1 MTTRVRVLAVGLV
14 VIAAGAC
21 EDPLTYGN
29 INRPDVRRVFSN
41 AAAIEQTI
49 GSGYQQCRNTE
60 KGTDMN
66 AQLSVMSG
74 ESYSAL
80 NNFNMGPR
88 DAIPRAPIQNTPSA
102 SQALNGNF
110 SGWARAARLQANAL
124 KQLDALIAKSP
135 TKTGLTTKAAD
146 LRARALGFFNMACTL
161 GWISLAYDSTGIINH
176 IMPSDSVPPL
186 SSYQE
191 VNAAVLAFLDSAI
204 AMAGTAGSDGS
215 GGFPTDASWFG
226 GSQLTKAQFIQL
238 ARSYKARFRADV
250 ARSKTERAAVNWAQ
264 VIADAEAGIAADFV
278 VNVGGSTGWS
288 IGPQS
293 SQYHVSAAWHQHTLM
308 YNGFSDV
315 SGVYAAWLATPILLR
330 NGDQTIVTP
339 DLRWPQGTT
348 QAAQRAAA
356 TPEPS
361 SHTSM
366 PYNWYRSEWSPG
378 DPWGESWY
386 ANYRY
391 KYIRNNSSTGPYPD
405 MLKSEMDLL
414 AAEGY
419 LRTGNMT
426 KAMEKINIS
435 RVRAGLPA
443 ITGAT
448 SMNDIV
454 PGGANCVPK
463 VPAAPSFT
471 TVTCGSIFEAM
482 KYEWRNEMAFNRLG
496 AWFFPMRGWED
507 LVEGTPLFYPV
518 PVPELEARYGGLPA
532 VPYYN
537 IGGGGFGSAPKGT
550 YGF

>member
-1 MTTRVRVLAVGLV
+1 MTTRVSVLAVGLV
-14 VIAAGAC
+14 LAAGAC
-21 EDPLTYGN
+21 NDPLDYGN

-41 AAAIEQTI
+41 GAAIEQTL

-60 KGTDMN
+60 KGNDMN

-88 DAIPRAPIQNTPSA
+88 DAIPRAPIQNTPAA

-110 SGWARAARLQANAL
+110 SGWSRASRLQANAL
-124 KQLDALIAKSP
+124 KTLDELKAESPEGIA
-135 TKTGLTTKAAD
+135 LTTAAAD
-146 LRARALGFFNMACTL
+146 LRARAMGFFNMACGL
-161 GWISLAYDSTGIINH
+161 GWLSLAYDSAGIIDH

-186 SSYQE
+186 SGYLD
-191 VNAAVLAFLDSAI
+191 VNAKALAFLDSAI
-204 AMAGTAGSDGS
+204 AMAATAGSDAND
-215 GGFPTDASWFG
+215 GFPTEGPWFG
-226 GSQLTKAQFIQL
+226 GTSLGKDDFIAL
-238 ARSYKARFRADV
+238 ARSFKARFRANV
-250 ARSKTERAAVNWAQ
+250 ARSLAERTAVAWDQ
-264 VIADAEAGIAADFV
+264 VAADAEAGIASDFMV
-278 VNVGGSTGWS
+278 QIGGSTGWN
-288 IGPQS
+288 IGLQS

-315 SGVYAAWLATPILLR
+315 SGSYATWLATTILGR
-330 NGDQTIVTP
+330 DGDITIVTP
-339 DLRWPQGTT
+339 DLRWPQGAT
-348 QAAQRAAA
+348 QAAQRAMVD
-356 TPEPS
+356 PEPTA
-361 SHTSM
+361 HTSM

-405 MLKSEMDLL
+405 FLKSEVDLL
-414 AAEGY
+414 AAEAY

-435 RVRAGLPA
+435 RLRAGLPE
-443 ITGAT
+443 IVGAT

-463 VPAAPSFT
+463 VPSPPSYT
-471 TVTCGSIFEAM
+471 TLSCGSIYEAM

-496 AWFFPMRGWED
+496 AWFFASRGWED
-507 LVEGTPLFYPV
+507 LVVGTPLFYPV
-518 PVPELEARYGGLPA
+518 PVPELEARYGSLPQ

-537 IGGGGFGSAPKGT
+537 VGGGAEGSAILGT
-550 YGF
+550 YRF